1 MIEEQLISAFPV
13 KVRQELCAS
22 LRIAY
27 QQAFEASLQFG
38 PFATRALGYAQHFYS
53 DALLAKAAQ
62 KLKLNHT
69 IGKNRAKNTPHLLIR
84 SDNWQMTPH
93 RLSRGRQMPVNA
105 VYRAHYS
112 LTNDMFADSTDEELA
127 AAHGLG
133 YVYLLHSGE
142 KSLEFATLTV
152 PDRLG
157 TRPVHNEFLDAHA
170 PLQTDVEEIDDML
183 DEGIKIRVEQA
194 IRKSG

>member
-1 MIEEQLISAFPV
+1 
-13 KVRQELCAS
+13 
-22 LRIAY
+22 
-27 QQAFEASLQFG
+27 
-38 PFATRALGYAQHFYS
+38 
-53 DALLAKAAQ
+53 
-62 KLKLNHT
+62 
-69 IGKNRAKNTPHLLIR
+69 
-84 SDNWQMTPH
+84 
-93 RLSRGRQMPVNA
+93 MPVNA

-127 AAHGLG
+127 AAHSFG

-152 PDRLG
+152 PDRFG
-157 TRPVHNEFLDAHA
+157 TRAVHNEFLDAHA
-170 PLQTDVEEIDDML
+170 PLQTDIEEIDDTL